1 MADPQTRS
9 FSIRI
14 QLLQVT
20 DTGRAVTEDI
30 LEEDGCSAYETLVPF
45 KRMKQ
50 IYLDLSRQMTHDF
63 CKDDREIS

>member
-1 MADPQTRS
+1 MADPRTRS

-14 QLLQVT
+14 QLVEDT
-20 DTGRAVTEDI
+20 DTGRAVTEEI